1 MNYDTCCWKLQNSY
15 RGTVMEALPN
25 CKKALRFSLR
35 IRLLLTLADLSS
47 IVQISALINLCW
59 QMYSPSLIMFLLYP
73 PMISSE
79 SGQITSII
87 VQIGSQLMFREKMLL
102 GILFSS
108 YNLFTK
114 LDDLSGPNCMTPSQP
129 VYAVEWN
136 VELTIVRN
144 GNDVERSSL
153 MFMMSLV

>member
-1 MNYDTCCWKLQNSY
+1 
-15 RGTVMEALPN
+15 
-25 CKKALRFSLR
+25 
-35 IRLLLTLADLSS
+35 
-47 IVQISALINLCW
+47 
-59 QMYSPSLIMFLLYP
+59 
-73 PMISSE
+73 
-79 SGQITSII
+79 
-87 VQIGSQLMFREKMLL
+87 MFREKILL

-114 LDDLSGPNCMTPSQP
+114 LVDLSGPNCMTPSYP